1 MIKKINFIF
10 ICCFILIAVQFLGN
24 TNLANAEDNG
34 KTIENGTYVIISAI
48 NNDYVLDVSNAAK
61 FDRANVQIWKN
72 ANVSQQRFK
81 VEYLNNGYYK
91 ITSEN
96 SGKVLDVDNA
106 GKYDETN
113 VQQYS
118 YNGTDA
124 QLWQIKDVGNGYY
137 SLVSKCSGK
146 YLDISGGIA
155 SNGRNIQ
162 IYTSNGTNAQKF
174 KIEKYTN
181 GSSNNQSGNSET
193 PKKTID
199 NGTYVFKSAINKD
212 YVLDVS
218 NAAKFDRANVQIWK
232 NANVSQQ
239 RFKVEYLN
247 NGYYKITSEN
257 SGKVLDVDN
266 AGKYDETNVQQYSYN
281 GTDAQLWQIKDVGN
295 GYYSLVSKCSG
306 KYLDV
311 SGGIAS
317 NGRNIQ
323 IYTSNGTNAQ
333 KFKLE
338 KYATNNGNNNN
349 GATQT
354 KPDYNNKNNGNSQ
367 TKPGKKNINSGLY
380 AIKTYLNQNYV
391 IDVSGGS
398 KNDSGNIQIW
408 QNSNV
413 PQQKFSFKKLNNG
426 YYLITSCNSGKVLDV
441 YGGYKKDETN
451 VQQYSYNGTDA
462 QQWEILNAGSDFCY
476 IKSKLGEFYLTIDK
490 NNASN
495 GSNISIRNIA
505 YSNAQKF
512 KLEKVNFSIDN
523 NKYPGYAD
531 KIKEVLS
538 KHPNWNIE
546 IVYTGLT
553 FDEVVDGEYAY
564 RGTNLVPSSYQGE
577 WIDSTKT
584 YDTGSWYG
592 ASRKAIAYY
601 IDPRNF
607 LDENNIFQF
616 LDVNRYDG
624 NSVSYDGIRSKVNK
638 TYLNDYANDINQA
651 CANTGVNPYYVIARL
666 LQEQGNKGGSTWRM
680 NDNGKYYYNPFNIGA
695 TGNGSASVIQN
706 ALTYA
711 KNHGWDTM
719 EKAVESG
726 ISFLKANWLDNYQNT
741 LYTNKFDIDIRSGN
755 GQKSGLYAHQY
766 MGNLMAAYSE
776 ALILRSSYKDTG
788 KLDSNFTFYIPVYES
803 MNSTI
808 SPMPSSNSESK
819 ITNVRTTGT
828 KVNMR
833 SDATTNSSVITMI
846 ENKGTVLLSIERGI
860 NQNWQKV
867 CTTDGKIGYIR
878 GDLLEQIDDVKTCN
892 YSARIK
898 TNDGDGCYGR
908 YAPTKSVPAIYPC
921 FSEGT
926 TMTVIDNSTYKN
938 IDGYDW
944 YRVILSNGTQAFFPG
959 KYIAAN

>member
-1 MIKKINFIF
+1 MRKIKKIKKIKK
-10 ICCFILIAVQFLGN
+10 IIIIAFILFLFLMLIN
-24 TNLANAEDNG
+24 FKKSYAISRVVDD
-34 KTIENGTYVIISAI
+34 GTYYIVSAI
-48 NNDYVLDVSNAAK
+48 DSNYVLDIAAASRE
-61 FDRANVQIWKN
+61 DRANVQIWQR

-81 VEYLNNGYYK
+81 IEYLNNGYYK

-96 SGKVLDVDNA
+96 SGKVLDVNN
-106 GKYDETN
+106 GGNYDGVN
-113 VQQYS
+113 VQQFS

-124 QLWQIKDVGNGYY
+124 QLWQIKDVGNGCY
-137 SLVSKCSGK
+137 SFISKCNGK
-146 YLDISGGIA
+146 YLDVLSGIA
-155 SNGRNIQ
+155 ENGRNVET
-162 IYTSNGTNAQKF
+162 YSSTNTNAQKF
-174 KIEKYTN
+174 KLEKYQN
-181 GSSNNQSGNSET
+181 GGSNNPSGNTET

-199 NGTYVFKSAINKD
+199 NGTYVFKSAINNN
-212 YVLDVS
+212 YVLDI
-218 NAAKFDRANVQIWK
+218 AAASKNDRANVQIWQ
-232 NANVSQQ
+232 NANASQQ
-239 RFKVEYLN
+239 RFKIEYLN

-257 SGKVLDVDN
+257 SGKVLDVN
-266 AGKYDETNVQQYSYN
+266 NGGNYDGVNVQQFSYN

-295 GYYSLVSKCSG
+295 GCYSFISKCNG

-311 SGGIAS
+311 LSGIAE
-317 NGRNIQ
+317 NGRNVET
-323 IYTSNGTNAQ
+323 YSSTNTNAQ

-338 KYATNNGNNNN
+338 KYSTNGDNGNTQNKPNKKEISN
-349 GATQT
+349 GI
-354 KPDYNNKNNGNSQ
+354 YN
-367 TKPGKKNINSGLY
+367 
-380 AIKTYLNQNYV
+380 IKSYLNQNQV
-391 IDVSGGS
+391 IDVAAAS
-398 KNDSGNIQIW
+398 KNNCGNIQIW

-441 YGGYKKDETN
+441 YGGYKKDGTN

-462 QQWEILNAGSDFCY
+462 QQWEIFDAGNDFCY
-476 IKSKLGEFYLTIDK
+476 IKSKLGEFYLTIDN

-495 GSNISIRNIA
+495 GSNILIKNIS

-512 KLEKVNFSIDN
+512 KLDKVNFSIN
-523 NKYPGYAD
+523 NSKYPGYSE
-531 KIKEVLS
+531 KINNILS

-616 LDVNRYDG
+616 LDVNSYDAS
-624 NSVSYDGIRSKVNK
+624 SVSYDGIKRKVNG

-666 LQEQGNKGGSTWRM
+666 LQEQGNEGGSTWRM

-695 TGNGSASVIQN
+695 TENGSASVIQN

-788 KLDSNFTFYIPVYES
+788 KLDSTFTFYIPVYES

-808 SPMPSSNSESK
+808 SPIPSSNSESK

-908 YAPTKSVPAIYPC
+908 YAPTKSVPKIYPC

>member
-1 MIKKINFIF
+1 MNKKINLMLLSGF
-10 ICCFILIAVQFLGN
+10 CILILLFLWDRN
-24 TNLANAEDNG
+24 TTNAANNI
-34 KTIENGTYVIISAI
+34 KTVDNGTYVIKSAI
-48 NNDYVLDVSNAAK
+48 NNNYVFDVSNASK
-61 FDRANVQIWKN
+61 NDSGNVQIWQN
-72 ANVSQQRFK
+72 ANVTQQRFK
-81 VEYLNNGYYK
+81 IEYLNNGYYK
-91 ITSEN
+91 IISEN

-106 GKYDETN
+106 GKYDGAN
-113 VQQYS
+113 VQQFS

-137 SLVSKCSGK
+137 TFISKCNGRC
-146 YLDISGGIA
+146 LDVYGGIA
-155 SNGRNIQ
+155 GNGRNIS
-162 IYTSNGTNAQKF
+162 TFSSNGTKAQKF
-174 KIEKYTN
+174 KLEKYEYAT
-181 GSSNNQSGNSET
+181 
-193 PKKTID
+193 KIVD
-199 NGTYVFKSAINKD
+199 DGTYVVKSAINNN
-212 YVLDVS
+212 YVFDVS
-218 NAAKFDRANVQIWK
+218 NASKNDRGNVQIWQ
-232 NANVSQQ
+232 NANVTQQ
-239 RFKVEYLN
+239 RFKIEYLN
-247 NGYYKITSEN
+247 NGYYKIISED
-257 SGKVLDVDN
+257 SGKALDVDN
-266 AGKYDETNVQQYSYN
+266 AGKYDGANVQQFSYN
-281 GTDAQLWQIKDVGN
+281 GTDAQLWQIKDVGD
-295 GYYSLVSKCSG
+295 GYYTFISKCNG
-306 KYLDV
+306 RCLDMY
-311 SGGIAS
+311 GGIAE
-317 NGRNIQ
+317 NGRNIS
-323 IYTSNGTNAQ
+323 TFSSNGTKAQ

-338 KYATNNGNNNN
+338 KYAPNNGKNDN
-349 GATQT
+349 GGSQT
-354 KPDYNNKNNGNSQ
+354 KPEDNNKNNGSSQ

-380 AIKTYLNQNYV
+380 SIKTYLNQNYV

-398 KNDSGNIQIW
+398 KNDSANIQIW
-408 QNSNV
+408 QNANV
-413 PQQKFSFKKLNNG
+413 PQQKFNFKNLNNG
-426 YYLITSCNSGKVLDV
+426 YYSITSCNSGKVLDV
-441 YGGYKKDETN
+441 YGGYKKDGTN

-462 QQWEILNAGSDFCY
+462 QQWEILDAGNDFCY
-476 IKSKLGEFYLTIDK
+476 IKSKLGEFYLTIDN

-531 KIKEVLS
+531 KINDVLS

-616 LDVNRYDG
+616 LDVNSYDG
-624 NSVSYDGIRSKVNK
+624 NSCNFDGIKRKVNG

-651 CANTGVNPYYVIARL
+651 CSNTGVNPYYVIARL
-666 LQEQGNKGGSTWRM
+666 LQEQGNRGGATWRM
-680 NDNGKYYYNPFNIGA
+680 NDGGKYYYNPFNIGA
-695 TGNGSASVIQN
+695 YKTQNASVTEN
-706 ALTYA
+706 ALSYA

-719 EKAVESG
+719 EKAIEAG

-755 GQKSGLYAHQY
+755 GQYSGLFAHQY

-788 KLDSNFTFYIPVYES
+788 KLDSTFTFYIPVYES

-808 SPMPSSNSESK
+808 SPIPSSNSESK

-828 KVNMR
+828 KVHLR
-833 SDATTNSSVITMI
+833 SDASTDLEPIMTI

-860 NQNWQKV
+860 NENWQKV

-908 YAPTKSVPAIYPC
+908 YAPTKSVPPISPC
-921 FSEGT
+921 FAEGT

-959 KYIAAN
+959 KYIVAN

>member
-1 MIKKINFIF
+1 MNKKINLMLLSVF
-10 ICCFILIAVQFLGN
+10 CILILLFLWDRN
-24 TNLANAEDNG
+24 TTNAANNI
-34 KTIENGTYVIISAI
+34 KTVDNGTYVIKSAI
-48 NNDYVLDVSNAAK
+48 NNNYVFDVSNASK
-61 FDRANVQIWKN
+61 NDRGNVQIWQN
-72 ANVSQQRFK
+72 ANVTQQRFK
-81 VEYLNNGYYK
+81 IEYLNNGYYK
-91 ITSEN
+91 IISEN

-106 GKYDETN
+106 GKYDGAN
-113 VQQYS
+113 VQQFS

-124 QLWQIKDVGNGYY
+124 QLWQIKDVGDGYY
-137 SLVSKCSGK
+137 TFISKCNGRC
-146 YLDISGGIA
+146 LDMYGGIA
-155 SNGRNIQ
+155 ENGRNIS
-162 IYTSNGTNAQKF
+162 TFSSNGTK
-174 KIEKYTN
+174 
-181 GSSNNQSGNSET
+181 
-193 PKKTID
+193 
-199 NGTYVFKSAINKD
+199 
-212 YVLDVS
+212 
-218 NAAKFDRANVQIWK
+218 
-232 NANVSQQ
+232 
-239 RFKVEYLN
+239 
-247 NGYYKITSEN
+247 
-257 SGKVLDVDN
+257 
-266 AGKYDETNVQQYSYN
+266 
-281 GTDAQLWQIKDVGN
+281 
-295 GYYSLVSKCSG
+295 
-306 KYLDV
+306 
-311 SGGIAS
+311 
-317 NGRNIQ
+317 
-323 IYTSNGTNAQ
+323 AQ

-338 KYATNNGNNNN
+338 KYAINNGNSDN
-349 GATQT
+349 GDSQT
-354 KPDYNNKNNGNSQ
+354 KPEDNNKNNGSSQ
-367 TKPGKKNINSGLY
+367 TKPVKKNIDNGLY
-380 AIKTYLNQNYV
+380 TIKTYLNQNYV

-398 KNDSGNIQIW
+398 KNDSANIQIW

-413 PQQKFSFKKLNNG
+413 PQQKFNFKNLNNG
-426 YYLITSCNSGKVLDV
+426 YYSITSCNSGKVLDV
-441 YGGYKKDETN
+441 YGGYKKDGTN

-462 QQWEILNAGSDFCY
+462 QQWEILDAGNDFCY
-476 IKSKLGEFYLTIDK
+476 IKSKLGEFYLTIDN

-495 GSNISIRNIA
+495 GSNISIRSIA

-512 KLEKVNFSIDN
+512 KLEKVNFRIDN

-531 KIKEVLS
+531 KINDVLS

-616 LDVNRYDG
+616 LDVN
-624 NSVSYDGIRSKVNK
+624 SYDASSASFDGIKRKVNG

-666 LQEQGNKGGSTWRM
+666 LQEQGNKGDSTWRM

-695 TGNGSASVIQN
+695 TGNGRDAVIQN

-719 EKAVESG
+719 EKAVEAG

-908 YAPTKSVPAIYPC
+908 YAPTKSVPKIYPC